1 MIISWIFFDVATEH
15 PNATSL
21 IIREAKTNH
30 VYPTKTYCTLS
41 NNLFFAPYMLF
52 VVVVGQ
58 IIFGQIIPRQELT
71 LSGVIDIIAI
81 FSHGETAVAQLWT

>member
-15 PNATSL
+15 PNAISL
-21 IIREAKTNH
+21 IMQEAKTNH
-30 VYPTKTYCTLS
+30 VCPTKTYCTLS

-58 IIFGQIIPRQELT
+58 IISIKLFLDKT
-71 LSGVIDIIAI
+71 L
-81 FSHGETAVAQLWT
+81 HYLR